1 MKPLFAE
8 MQRLFPQPLPGLQVF
23 DKRGGFVLKEAYN
36 SSQYHKER
44 NTLQVKLVRQGLK
57 LLVYFNGELVKEL
70 ANAMGPDI
78 RWIFL
83 ALA

>member
-1 MKPLFAE
+1 
-8 MQRLFPQPLPGLQVF
+8 
-23 DKRGGFVLKEAYN
+23 
-36 SSQYHKER
+36 
-44 NTLQVKLVRQGLK
+44 VRQGLK